1 MFRNRWF
8 TARPVP
14 WGALLLVVLGL
25 VLVTALH
32 YATTPGLRELHAV
45 YRYFYFLPIVYAAL
59 RFGFW
64 GGVYTALAA
73 SFFFAPHIFFKWG
86 DFPEDSLNDLL
97 VVVVFCAVAAIT
109 GITVE
114 RLRRSQRQEQ
124 ETARRLAATLQRL
137 EAQGEELR
145 RAEHLSAL
153 GTLAGGLAHEIRN
166 PVGII
171 RATAQLLAM
180 ECDPDAAESLAI
192 IQKEADR
199 IERFIQEL
207 LNYAGESRLQREPID
222 MAALLRRV
230 ATRLRPLLE
239 THGVTCQT
247 DVEPGLPLASLDG
260 EQVEQALMNL
270 CVNAIQALG
279 GPGQIR
285 LRASSGKGPTLLL
298 AVSDNG
304 PGIAPA
310 DRVRIFDP
318 FYTTKDTGAGLGLS
332 VVQRIVADHGGRIAV
347 ESTPGRGATFI
358 LQFPLGDDQAVEAL
372 PPAAR
377 GPEATEQQGFA

>member
-1 MFRNRWF
+1 MFRNRWSSRLP
-8 TARPVP
+8 TS
-14 WGALLLVVLGL
+14 WGSLLLVVSGIA
-25 VLVTALH
+25 LVTVLH

-73 SFFFAPHIFFKWG
+73 SLFFAPHIFFKWG

-114 RLRRSQRQEQ
+114 RLHRSQQQEQ
-124 ETARRLAATLQRL
+124 ATARRLAATLQRL

-166 PVGII
+166 PLGII

-180 ECDPDAAESLAI
+180 ECGPEAAESLAI

-207 LNYAGESRLQREPID
+207 LNYAGESRLQRAPTPV
-222 MAALLRRV
+222 AALLERV
-230 ATRLRPLLE
+230 AGRLRPLLE
-239 THGVTCQT
+239 RYAIACRIHVAAGVST
-247 DVEPGLPLASLDG
+247 AWLDG
-260 EQVEQALMNL
+260 EQMEQALMNL
-270 CVNAIQALG
+270 CVNAIQALD
-279 GPGQIR
+279 GPGEIQ
-285 LRASSGKGPTLLL
+285 LRASLEGEAWL
-298 AVSDNG
+298 ALEVIDNG
-304 PGIAPA
+304 PGIAPP

-318 FYTTKDTGAGLGLS
+318 FYTTKDTGTGLGLS
-332 VVQRIVADHGGRIAV
+332 VVQRIVANHGGRITV
-347 ESTPGRGATFI
+347 DSTPGQGTTFT
-358 LQFPLGDDQAVEAL
+358 LLLPLDPGRTHSTSSKSRQKFAD
-372 PPAAR
+372 
-377 GPEATEQQGFA
+377 GFHQR